1 MGETEFSSSIGF
13 YGLPSSKMI
22 DDDAPPDVT
31 QDEDTKP
38 LLKAPLPSTARPVE
52 RAQKGGCCSL
62 SKKPQTP
69 GSTP

>member
-52 RAQKGGCCSL
+52 RA
-62 SKKPQTP
+62 
-69 GSTP
+69 